1 MHGRRLSRPRIV
13 EVAIAPMSKRK
24 SNQRW
29 RIIRIRGNLAE
40 LVGMV
45 AAADEKA
52 AIKVAIKDYLITNPE
67 QQRRLAARLD
77 E

>member
-1 MHGRRLSRPRIV
+1 MRKQLRPTMRR
-13 EVAIAPMSKRK
+13 EF
-24 SNQRW
+24 RW
-29 RIIRIRGNLAE
+29 KITRIRGNRAE

-52 AIKVAIKDYLITNPE
+52 AIKAAIKDYKIESPE

-77 E
+77 D

>member
-1 MHGRRLSRPRIV
+1 MAGAGDRPIFWAMRKQLRPNIRKQSRF
-13 EVAIAPMSKRK
+13 K
-24 SNQRW
+24 
-29 RIIRIRGNLAE
+29 IIRIRGNRAE

-52 AIKVAIKDYLITNPE
+52 AIKAAIKDYHITNPE

>member
-1 MHGRRLSRPRIV
+1 MREQLRPT
-13 EVAIAPMSKRK
+13 MRK
-24 SNQRW
+24 ELRW
-29 RIIRIRGNLAE
+29 KITRIRGNRAE

-45 AAADEKA
+45 ATADEKA
-52 AIKVAIKDYLITNPE
+52 AIKDYHITNLE

>member
-1 MHGRRLSRPRIV
+1 M
-13 EVAIAPMSKRK
+13 RK
-24 SNQRW
+24 ELRW
-29 RIIRIRGNLAE
+29 KITRIRGNRAE

-52 AIKVAIKDYLITNPE
+52 AIKAAIKDYHITNPE

>member
-1 MHGRRLSRPRIV
+1 MRKRLRPTMRKESRWKIT
-13 EVAIAPMSKRK
+13 
-24 SNQRW
+24 
-29 RIIRIRGNLAE
+29 RIRGNRAE
-40 LVGMV
+40 LVGTV

-52 AIKVAIKDYLITNPE
+52 AIKAAIKDYHITNPE

>member
-1 MHGRRLSRPRIV
+1 M
-13 EVAIAPMSKRK
+13 RK
-24 SNQRW
+24 ELRW
-29 RIIRIRGNLAE
+29 KITRIRGNRAE

-52 AIKVAIKDYLITNPE
+52 AIKVAIKDYHITNPE